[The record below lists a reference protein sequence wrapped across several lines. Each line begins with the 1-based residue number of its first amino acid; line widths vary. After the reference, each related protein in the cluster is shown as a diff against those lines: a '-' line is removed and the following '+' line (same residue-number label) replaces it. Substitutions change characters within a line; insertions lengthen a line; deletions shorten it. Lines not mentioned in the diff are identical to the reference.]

1 MKTRAGLLIFASMLI
16 VGLTTSSITGCN
28 KAPVAAGTRGSQSA
42 GAEVSDI
49 DVTTKVKTA
58 LISDDA
64 LKGFD
69 IAVVTTKGDV
79 RLTGIVDN
87 QIQID
92 RADALARAVDGV
104 HAIHDEL
111 TLKK

>member
-1 MKTRAGLLIFASMLI
+1 MKMRTGLLSFATMLI
-16 VGLTTSSITGCN
+16 GLTMLSTTGCN
-28 KAPVAAGTRGSQSA
+28 KSPETVGATGSQDSA
-42 GAEVSDI
+42 VEVSDI

-58 LISDDA
+58 LLNDDIV
-64 LKGFD
+64 KRID

-79 RLTGIVDN
+79 RLTGILDN
-87 QIQID
+87 QNQID
-92 RADALARAVDGV
+92 RTISLARTVAGV